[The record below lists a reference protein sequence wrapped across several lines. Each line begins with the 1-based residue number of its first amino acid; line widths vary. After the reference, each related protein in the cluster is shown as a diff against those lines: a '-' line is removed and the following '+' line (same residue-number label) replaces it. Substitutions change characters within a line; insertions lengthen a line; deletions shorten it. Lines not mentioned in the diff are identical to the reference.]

1 MSLYYFAA
9 RITNVLAAGDDIVVW
24 DPPSEEVDFYVVRIY
39 YRNSANKR
47 AGALSRNA
55 PKNQPWLEILQTFTG
70 PSPMRG
76 VQYYFQVRAHQHMNL
91 TGGNII
97 THRGKQRKP
106 YKTVLLELVGLFRGR
121 IFSRVAGN
129 CDFANKY
136 FMEL

>member
-24 DPPSEEVDFYVVRIY
+24 DPPSEEVDFYMVRIS

-47 AGALSRNA
+47 AGILLQQA
-55 PKNQPWLEILQTFTG
+55 PKNQPWLEILQTFTD
-70 PSPMRG
+70 PSPTQG
-76 VQYYFQVRAHQHMNL
+76 VQYYFQVHAHPPMNL
-91 TGGNII
+91 TGVHII

-121 IFSRVAGN
+121 MLSRMAGN
-129 CDFANKY
+129 CDFCK
-136 FMEL
+136 